1 MQRDRRIIA
10 AILAADVVGYSRLM
24 GADESGTLESLKR
37 LRAGFEKEVAEFG
50 GRVFGSV
57 GDSLMA
63 EFQSAV
69 NAVLAAL
76 ALQAR
81 VVADNAALPQERRMA
96 LRIGVNLGDVIEEQ
110 GGVFGDAVNVAA
122 RLQALAKPGG
132 ILISGA
138 VHDQVRL
145 KVAARYLDAGA
156 RRVKNIAE
164 PVRSFEVLA
173 AAPPGFAGR
182 IAAAAARIASH
193 HAARWTA
200 VGAALVIALALGLF
214 WREIPVPAT
223 GRKLGAILQPETVAP
238 SNSLAV
244 LPFANMTGNPANDYL
259 GDGLAEELLNR
270 LSRVP
275 GLRVAARR
283 SAFAY
288 KGKDMDV
295 RQIAEALGVNYVVEG
310 SIRRQGEVVRVNAA
324 LVDRATG
331 ANRWSHSY
339 ESSGDIPAVE
349 EDIGTQVLT
358 ALALVLESPPSAAA
372 PDAPQA
378 RIAAYD
384 YHLQGLSY
392 LRRPKSVRTLE
403 AAEQLFERSLAE
415 EANFA
420 RAHAGLCQTR
430 VERYLLQRAAAHIA
444 AAEEACARAQALDDT
459 AYEVHEAVGS
469 LRLVTGDAAEA
480 ESAYRRALVIVPE
493 SPDAL
498 IGLAAALADEG
509 DSAAA
514 ERTLQRAIAAQPR
527 YVASHIEYGSFLLR
541 QGRAQEAI
549 EPYQRA
555 ALLEPDS
562 ASAFNNLGIAY
573 LYAGNFEQATEAFSR
588 SQAIEPRHSSYSN
601 IGTGYYYRGRF
612 ADAANMFRMAT
623 ELSPDDHRLWG
634 NFADALLFDGRP
646 DEARLAYGRALALA
660 DKELAVNPKQ
670 AYNQALSA
678 YYSARLG
685 NKEQARRRVESA
697 LSAAGNGNE
706 AYLYVGLAELVLGD
720 EASAARHVRRA
731 RELGYP
737 EVFLKSAPE
746 LAAIRDEI

>member
-37 LRAGFEKEVAEFG
+37 LRACFEKEVADFG

-69 NAVLAAL
+69 NAVSAAL

-81 VVADNAALPQERRMA
+81 VAADEAALPRERRLA
-96 LRIGVNLGDVIEEQ
+96 LRIGVTLGDVIEEE
-110 GGVFGDAVNVAA
+110 GGLFGDAVNVAA

-132 ILISGA
+132 ILVSGA
-138 VHDQVRL
+138 VRDQVHR
-145 KVAARYLDAGA
+145 KVAARFLDAGA
-156 RRVKNIAE
+156 RHVKNIAE
-164 PVRSFEVLA
+164 PVKCFEVLA
-173 AAPPGFAGR
+173 AAPRGLGGR
-182 IAAAAARIASH
+182 IAGEAARLASRR
-193 HAARWTA
+193 ASKWTA
-200 VGAALVIALALGLF
+200 VGVALGIALALGLF

-223 GRKLGAILQPETVAP
+223 DRKLGAILQPEAP
-238 SNSLAV
+238 PPNSLAV
-244 LPFANMTGNPANDYL
+244 LPFDNMTGDPANDYL
-259 GDGLAEELLNR
+259 GDGLAEELLYR

-288 KGKDMDV
+288 KGKDVDV

-310 SIRRQGEVVRVNAA
+310 SIRRQGDDVHVNAA

-331 ANRWSHSY
+331 ANRWAQSF
-339 ESSGDIPAVE
+339 ESSGEMPAVE
-349 EDIGTQVLT
+349 DDLGTKLLA
-358 ALALVLESPPSAAA
+358 ALALVLETPAAA
-372 PDAPQA
+372 ETPEAPPV

-384 YHLQGLSY
+384 YYLQGLSY
-392 LRRPKSVRTLE
+392 LHQPKTARTLE
-403 AAEQLFERSLAE
+403 AAEQLFQRSLAE
-415 EANFA
+415 DADFA

-430 VERYLLQRAAAHIA
+430 VERYLLERVPAHVTG
-444 AAEEACARAQALDDT
+444 AEEACARAQAFDDS

-480 ESAYRRALVIVPE
+480 EAAYRRALAVVPE
-493 SPDAL
+493 SPDVL
-498 IGLAAALADEG
+498 IGLAGALADGG

-527 YVASHIEYGSFLLR
+527 YAASHIEYGSFLLR
-541 QGRAQEAI
+541 QGRAREAI
-549 EPYQRA
+549 SPYRRA
-555 ALLEPDS
+555 TLLEPDS

-573 LYAGNFEQATEAFSR
+573 LYAGNFDEATGAFSR

-601 IGTGYYYRGRF
+601 MGTGYYYRGRF
-612 ADAANMFRMAT
+612 EDAARMFRKAT
-623 ELSPDDHRLWG
+623 ELSPGDHRLWG
-634 NFADALLFDGRP
+634 NLADALFFGGRP
-646 DEARLAYGRALALA
+646 AESRAAYARALTLA
-660 DKELAVNPKQ
+660 DSELAVNPKQ
-670 AYNQALSA
+670 AYNQALTA

-685 NKEQARRRVESA
+685 KADEARRRIESA
-697 LSAAGNGNE
+697 LGEGGDGNE
-706 AYLYVGLAELVLGD
+706 TQLYLGLAELVLGD
-720 EASAARHVRRA
+720 EASAVRHVRRA

-737 EVFLKSAPE
+737 DVFLKSAPE
-746 LAAIRDEI
+746 LAEIRDRI